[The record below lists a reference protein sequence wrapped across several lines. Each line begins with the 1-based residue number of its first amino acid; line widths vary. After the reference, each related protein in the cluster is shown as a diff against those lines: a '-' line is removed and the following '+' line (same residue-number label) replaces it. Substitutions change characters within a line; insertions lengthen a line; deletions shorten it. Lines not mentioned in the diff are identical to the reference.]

1 LGDEVV
7 FNYGEGNELNGGEM
21 KKYLPKKFYN
31 HPLVKN
37 ERNGLKLLYH
47 ILVYNPTSFGIAFY
61 LTDSDLYHGEDLKS
75 NLDQSRCSILCYL
88 DTEDNDMVI
97 QDLRVDTAMR
107 GKGLAQYLITLSLL
121 YCNLFSE
128 DIVLCKL
135 DDASDNIAN
144 GIEDTDERI
153 RYQNM
158 NIYYKMGFRYE
169 QDSGPEME
177 GNIASLL
184 AQNIGK
190 FIKKRK
196 ASRTLSSSA
205 KTKKRR
211 SRTLSS
217 SAKTKKRRSR
227 TLSSSSGQKTKKRRP
242 ITRSQTR
249 IN

>member
-1 LGDEVV
+1 
-7 FNYGEGNELNGGEM
+7 M
-21 KKYLPKKFYN
+21 KKYLPQKFYN

-37 ERNGLKLLYH
+37 EQYGLKLLYH

-61 LTDSDLYHGEDLKS
+61 LTDSDLYHGGDLKS
-75 NLDQSRCSILCYL
+75 NLDQSRCSILWHL
-88 DTEDNDMVI
+88 DTEDNDMEI
-97 QDLRVDTAMR
+97 QDLKVDTAMR

-135 DDASDNIAN
+135 DDASDNNAN

-158 NIYYKMGFRYE
+158 NLYYKMGFRYE
-169 QDSGPEME
+169 QDSGPETE

-190 FIKKRK
+190 FIKKRNT
-196 ASRTLSSSA
+196 SRSLSSGSSA

-211 SRTLSS
+211 SGRSSQTRGRLRSSSYSVKKKRPRNTSRSSSSSSSS
-217 SAKTKKRRSR
+217 SA
-227 TLSSSSGQKTKKRRP
+227 KTKKRRP

-249 IN
+249 M

>member
-1 LGDEVV
+1 MSHRNIFFGILGDEVV
-7 FNYGEGNELNGGEM
+7 FNSGEGNELNGGEM

-31 HPLVKN
+31 HSLVKN

-61 LTDSDLYHGEDLKS
+61 LTDSDLYHGGDLKS
-75 NLDQSRCSILCYL
+75 NLDQSRCSILCHL
-88 DTEDNDMVI
+88 DTEDNDMDI
-97 QDLRVDTAMR
+97 QDLKVDTAMR

-135 DDASDNIAN
+135 DDASDNNAN

-196 ASRTLSSSA
+196 ASRTLSSS
-205 KTKKRR
+205 
-211 SRTLSS
+211 S

-227 TLSSSSGQKTKKRRP
+227 TLSSSSSAKTKKRRP

>member
-1 LGDEVV
+1 MSHRNIFFGILGDEVV
-7 FNYGEGNELNGGEM
+7 FNSGEGNELNGGEM

-31 HPLVKN
+31 HSLVKN

-47 ILVYNPTSFGIAFY
+47 ILVYNSTSFGIAFY

-75 NLDQSRCSILCYL
+75 NLDQSRCSILCHL
-88 DTEDNDMVI
+88 DTEDNYMVI
-97 QDLRVDTAMR
+97 QDLKVDTVMR

-135 DDASDNIAN
+135 DDASDNNAN

-196 ASRTLSSSA
+196 ASRTLSSS
-205 KTKKRR
+205 
-211 SRTLSS
+211 S
-217 SAKTKKRRSR
+217 KTKKRRSR
-227 TLSSSSGQKTKKRRP
+227 TLSSSSKTKKRRP
-242 ITRSQTR
+242 MTRSQTR